1 MISEN
6 DQLVK
11 SLNND
16 MAIELPEASTWDTIR
31 NKLYGFINHLIDENF
46 EKLMM
51 ILYRIDVH
59 EDKLRNMLNANPAT
73 DAGLVIADLIME
85 RQVQKIKTRQ
95 DFSQR
100 VNNNDISEDEKW

>member
-1 MISEN
+1 MIAEN
-6 DQLVK
+6 QLLIK
-11 SLNND
+11 GLNNEL
-16 MAIELPEASTWDTIR
+16 AIELPEASTWDAIR
-31 NKLYGFINHLIDENF
+31 NKLYGFINQLIDKNF

-59 EDKLRNMLNANPAT
+59 EDKLRRLLKANPAA

-95 DFSQR
+95 EFSQR
-100 VNNNDISEDEKW
+100 VNDISEDEKW